1 MAAHSLCSITSSDPR
16 GFTSDLLQNPCSC
29 CIEDTLSCG
38 AKNAALQILPCTV
51 SQLLSA
57 SQVDKGAFAIGDLEL
72 NQVSVVGVVRECSPL
87 ATSVR
92 YSVDDMTGPP
102 LNVKQ
107 WDGAIVAVASPGSY
121 VKVTG
126 NPRNIRGQRY
136 LMAMN
141 IRCIEDLNEITSH
154 MLEVVQA
161 HMQLSG
167 KVYDVN
173 MNTVASWS
181 GSSGSGHPKGVLKNG
196 LSSIQGQ
203 VLYEI
208 RKSSDRD
215 VGISYIDLKTQ
226 LHHLRVADIRS
237 SLAFLLNEGHAF
249 LTIDEHHFK
258 STDPY

>member
-1 MAAHSLCSITSSDPR
+1 MWSQVCSQSTG
-16 GFTSDLLQNPCSC
+16 GFTSHSAV
-29 CIEDTLSCG
+29 TS
-38 AKNAALQILPCTV
+38 KNAALQILPCTV

-107 WDGAIVAVASPGSY
+107 WVNTEDGAIVAVASPGSY

-167 KVYDVN
+167 KVLDLVYDVN

-203 VLYEI
+203 VSGLKETYFCNLSLCLY
-208 RKSSDRD
+208 
-215 VGISYIDLKTQ
+215 
-226 LHHLRVADIRS
+226 RS

>member
-1 MAAHSLCSITSSDPR
+1 MWSQVCSQSTG
-16 GFTSDLLQNPCSC
+16 GFTSHSAV
-29 CIEDTLSCG
+29 TS
-38 AKNAALQILPCTV
+38 KNAALQILPCTV

-107 WDGAIVAVASPGSY
+107 WVNTEDGAIVAVASPGTY

-167 KVYDVN
+167 KVLDLV
-173 MNTVASWS
+173 
-181 GSSGSGHPKGVLKNG
+181 GVRRE
-196 LSSIQGQ
+196 
-203 VLYEI
+203 YEH
-208 RKSSDRD
+208 RRLMVWKFRQWTS
-215 VGISYIDLKTQ
+215 
-226 LHHLRVADIRS
+226 
-237 SLAFLLNEGHAF
+237 
-249 LTIDEHHFK
+249 
-258 STDPY
+258 